1 VLSPAV
7 GRNQPLSSIYR
18 VTALFAV
25 LFTSG
30 TGCRSREPKAKVE
43 AEPEGFELISP
54 GSEPRA
60 PLRYQLLAGSKHRT
74 TLRIVATP
82 VAPPSP
88 AENGA
93 SRPMPTVALTT
104 ETEIL
109 PASATGEFPM
119 RIRVVEAKLEG
130 APNAAADQALERWRG
145 AELRASASAT
155 GALTGLEL
163 RAAGETSATTDPQ
176 LQSLSMTMQQLAL
189 ELPRPALGVG
199 ASWAVERP
207 FPQGGLT
214 LKARTIYKLVDR
226 DATTAHLRSQILL
239 SAPDQTVEQGGVTA
253 QLAGFTGS
261 GEGDLVVDLQRLTAT
276 GTTKS
281 SYRGSVTSQ
290 GTTAELGMQ
299 LSVELTKN

>member
-1 VLSPAV
+1 V
-7 GRNQPLSSIYR
+7 GRSQPSSSIFR
-18 VTALFAV
+18 VSALFAV

-30 TGCRSREPKAKVE
+30 TGCRSAEPKAKVE
-43 AEPEGFELISP
+43 AEPEGFDLISP

-60 PLRYQLLAGSKHRT
+60 PLRYQLLAGSKRRT
-74 TLRIVATP
+74 TLRVVATP
-82 VAPPSP
+82 VAPSGASP
-88 AENGA
+88 AVNGA

-109 PASATGEFPM
+109 PASASGEFPV

-145 AELRASASAT
+145 AELRATASAT

-163 RAAGETSATTDPQ
+163 RAAGETGATTDPQ

-261 GEGDLVVDLQRLTAT
+261 GEGDLVVDLQQLTAT